1 MSSIMPIKKGLTV
14 TKDMAEGLLSN
25 GKYGCI
31 IVALGFIYNLC
42 ENAMEKGYA
51 FNVSCSEGKID
62 FNFTPPVT
70 MEK

>member
-1 MSSIMPIKKGLTV
+1 MSSIMPIKTRLTV
-14 TKDMAEGLLSN
+14 TKDMAERLLSN

-31 IVALGFIYNLC
+31 ALGMILLYTLC
-42 ENAMEKGYA
+42 EDAMEKRYA
-51 FNVSCSEGKID
+51 FNASCSEVKID